1 MVVGVVVLLTSDAQ
15 AFKAAFEYA
24 QRNNLE
30 TEQNASGAAP
40 LPATRSPAEGF
51 AMVGEAGTA
60 TLGSNSNCEAHGN
73 HGLGAESGERRD
85 DIGPA

>member
-1 MVVGVVVLLTSDAQ
+1 MVLLTSDAQ

-30 TEQNASGAAP
+30 IEQNASGAA
-40 LPATRSPAEGF
+40 ATRPPAEAF
-51 AMVGEAGTA
+51 AMVGEAGAA

>member
-1 MVVGVVVLLTSDAQ
+1 MLDAQ

-30 TEQNASGAAP
+30 IEQNASGTAP
-40 LPATRSPAEGF
+40 LPATGSHVEAF
-51 AMVGEAGTA
+51 AMTGEAGAA
-60 TLGSNSNCEAHGN
+60 TLGSNSEVHRD
-73 HGLGAESGERRD
+73 HGLGTVSAAVEERRD